1 MSFGSRPVM
10 TLGSSGTS
18 PTWRWTSRAVPSTR
32 SQVADRRV
40 PCLGVLRAGD
50 VTPAG
55 VAAEGLAEGG
65 LGGQRGDGE
74 DFVAGFQGAA
84 AAAWEDSLA
93 SDDGHHRG
101 VLGEQAHDEV
111 VLVVAGGGDD
121 GVDSLEAGSVEHGRL
136 AGIAG
141 DHDAPTAR
149 PRLPG
154 GSRVLLDH
162 DHLVSLLDQ
171 MVGDV
176 CTPHART
183 GDQDTGHRRVSSAS
197 RASSLPR
204 ASPWMARRTTSPS
217 ARAVVAWGT
226 RAPPRRVMLTTRRPP
241 PSSRSPTDRST
252 RCWGS
257 SSLTRATS
265 PRPKVASS
273 FRGVCSR

>member
-101 VLGEQAHDEV
+101 ALGELQLVVEGALHQRDAAVLG
-111 VLVVAGGGDD
+111 
-121 GVDSLEAGSVEHGRL
+121 
-136 AGIAG
+136 
-141 DHDAPTAR
+141 T
-149 PRLPG
+149 
-154 GSRVLLDH
+154 
-162 DHLVSLLDQ
+162 
-171 MVGDV
+171 
-176 CTPHART
+176 
-183 GDQDTGHRRVSSAS
+183 
-197 RASSLPR
+197 
-204 ASPWMARRTTSPS
+204 
-217 ARAVVAWGT
+217 
-226 RAPPRRVMLTTRRPP
+226 
-241 PSSRSPTDRST
+241 
-252 RCWGS
+252 
-257 SSLTRATS
+257 
-265 PRPKVASS
+265 
-273 FRGVCSR
+273 